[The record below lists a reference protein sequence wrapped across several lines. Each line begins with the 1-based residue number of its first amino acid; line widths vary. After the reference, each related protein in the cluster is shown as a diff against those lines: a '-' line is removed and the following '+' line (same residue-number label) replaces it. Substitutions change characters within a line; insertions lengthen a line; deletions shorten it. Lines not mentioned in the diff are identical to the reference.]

1 LVKVGIVG
9 AGRVGSTAA
18 YTLLS
23 LMDLDELV
31 LVDVL
36 GDLAEGEALD
46 LMHAAYALG
55 KRTRIHGGSDYD
67 LLRGSN
73 LIIVTAGAAR
83 KPGMSRLDL
92 LKTNAEIMRRV
103 AASLKD
109 VCGDA
114 VIMVVSNPVD
124 LMTYLLWRELGIP
137 RHRIM
142 GMGGILDTARLWSI
156 LGQRSDDMVLGE
168 HGDSMFIRG
177 GHHDLEEQLKGLAM
191 EVIRRKGATVYGPAA
206 SIYIQAK
213 AILADSQEILPVSAI
228 LDGEYGLR
236 NIAVGVPARIGREG
250 IIEIIEYEDARDG
263 IIRSASI
270 LRERLH
276 EAGY

>member
-1 LVKVGIVG
+1 VKVGIVG

>member
-1 LVKVGIVG
+1 MVKVGIVG

-55 KRTRIHGGSDYD
+55 RRTRIYGGPDYD
-67 LLRGSN
+67 LLRGSS

-114 VIMVVSNPVD
+114 VVMVVSNPVD

-156 LGQRSDDMVLGE
+156 LGHRSDDMVLGE

-213 AILADSQEILPVSAI
+213 AILTDSQEILPVSAI

-236 NIAVGVPARIGREG
+236 DIAVGVPAKIGREG
-250 IIEIIEYEDARDG
+250 IIEIIEYIDA
-263 IIRSASI
+263 
-270 LRERLH
+270 RERLVQSVVILKKKLR
-276 EAGY
+276 EIGY